1 MKQAI
6 SILLK
11 VDNGCSDEDKS
22 FPGTNLRDI
31 WVILVTF
38 GYFSLPCWQTN
49 KLCVLYRISD
59 SFATFEDGKSPNL

>member
-1 MKQAI
+1 MKTQI
-6 SILLK
+6 
-11 VDNGCSDEDKS
+11 
-22 FPGTNLRDI
+22 FPGANLKDI